1 MNNILDAKQKSSYI
15 KCMNKLDIK
24 TRVTI
29 LNMLVEGSSMR
40 SISRITG
47 VSINTVTKLLEDAGR
62 ACATY
67 HDTTVRN
74 VKAAQVQCD
83 EIWSFCYAKDKNVAE
98 AKAAPNGAG
107 DVWTWTAI
115 DRDSKMI
122 LAFEVGDR
130 SAETAREFM
139 FDLAGRLANRVQLTT
154 DGYGAYLKAVGDA
167 FAADVDYAMLVK
179 LYGEPTGTK
188 GHERKY
194 SPAQCTGARKEPI
207 FGKPDPAM
215 ISTSHVERQNLTMRM
230 GMRRFTRLTNGFS
243 KKLENHLHMLS
254 LYFVHYNFV
263 RMHKTLKMTPAMA
276 AGVTNTLHDMTWLI
290 GIIDAASPASKPRGP
305 YRKKDNSN

>member
-1 MNNILDAKQKSSYI
+1 
-15 KCMNKLDIK
+15 MNKLPPQ
-24 TRVTI
+24 TRIAI

-47 VSINTVTKLLEDAGR
+47 VSINTVTKLLEDAGK
-62 ACATY
+62 ACAAY
-67 HDTTVRN
+67 HDATVRN
-74 VKAAQVQCD
+74 VQSKDVQCD
-83 EIWSFCYAKDKNVAE
+83 EIWSFCYAKDKNVAT
-98 AKAAPNGAG
+98 AKAAPEGAG

-139 FDLAGRLANRVQLTT
+139 FNLAGRLANRVQLTT
-154 DGYGAYLKAVGDA
+154 DGHGAYLKAVGDA

-194 SPAQCTGARKEPI
+194 SPAECTGARKEPI
-207 FGKPDPAM
+207 FGKPDPAR

-254 LYFVHYNFV
+254 IYFVHYNFV
-263 RMHKTLKMTPAMA
+263 RMHKSLRMTPAMA
-276 AGVTNTLHDMTWLI
+276 AGVTDKLHDMAWLVEV
-290 GIIDAASPASKPRGP
+290 IDAAARSPKPRGP
-305 YRKKDNSN
+305 YRKKTVAD

>member
-1 MNNILDAKQKSSYI
+1 
-15 KCMNKLDIK
+15 MNKLPIL
-24 TRVTI
+24 TRITV

-47 VSINTVTKLLEDAGR
+47 VSVNTVTKLLEDAGK
-62 ACATY
+62 ACAAY
-67 HDTTVRN
+67 HDAKVRN
-74 VKAAQVQCD
+74 VQSKDVQCD
-83 EIWSFCYAKDKNVAE
+83 EIWSFCYAKDKKVAT
-98 AKAAPNGAG
+98 AKAAPEGAG

-139 FDLAGRLANRVQLTT
+139 FNLAGRLANCVQLTT
-154 DGYGAYLKAVGDA
+154 DGHGAYLKAVGDA
-167 FAADVDYAMLVK
+167 FAADIDYARMIK
-179 LYGEPTGTK
+179 LYGEPTGAK

-194 SPAQCTGARKEPI
+194 SPAECTGAMKEPI
-207 FGKPDPAM
+207 FGKPDLAR
-215 ISTSHVERQNLTMRM
+215 ISTSHVERQNLSMRM

-254 LYFVHYNFV
+254 IYFVHYNFV
-263 RMHKTLKMTPAMA
+263 RMHKSLRMTPAMA
-276 AGVTNTLHDMTWLI
+276 AGVTDKLHDMAWLVEV
-290 GIIDAASPASKPRGP
+290 IDAAAPAPKSRGP
-305 YRKKDNSN
+305 YKKKET

>member
-1 MNNILDAKQKSSYI
+1 
-15 KCMNKLDIK
+15 MNKLAIK

-62 ACATY
+62 ACAAY
-67 HDTTVRN
+67 HDVTVRN
-74 VKAAQVQCD
+74 VGSKDVQCD
-83 EIWSFCYAKDKNVAE
+83 EIWSFCYAKEKNVPM

-115 DRDSKMI
+115 DRDSKLI

-130 SAETAREFM
+130 SAATAREFM
-139 FDLAGRLANRVQLTT
+139 FNLADRLANRVQLTT
-154 DGYGAYLKAVGDA
+154 DGHGAYLKAVGDA
-167 FAADVDYAMLVK
+167 FAADIDYAMLIK
-179 LYGEPTGTK
+179 QYGEPTGVNPS
-188 GHERKY
+188 ERRY
-194 SPAQCTGARKEPI
+194 SPAECTGAIKEPI
-207 FGKPDPAM
+207 FGKPDPDR
-215 ISTSHVERQNLTMRM
+215 ISTSHVERQNLSMRM

-243 KKLENHLHMLS
+243 KKVENHLHMLS

-263 RMHKTLKMTPAMA
+263 RVHKSIRMTPAMA
-276 AGVTNTLHDMTWLI
+276 AGVTDALHDMAWLV
-290 GIIDAASPASKPRGP
+290 GIIDAAAPAPKPRGP
-305 YRKKDNSN
+305 YKKK